1 MADDLDADL
10 IIIGSGA
17 GGGTLARAL
26 APSGISILV
35 LERGDYLPREKANWQ
50 AEAVFHA
57 HRYHTQDHW
66 RDGAGRLFQPVTGYH
81 VGGNTKLYGAAVL
94 RRRSEDFVARKHV
107 DGSTPNWPI
116 GYADLR
122 PFYDEAERWY
132 HAHGLAGA
140 DPTEPPRGSFPWPP
154 FAHEPYI
161 AEVARQLQALGLH
174 PFPLPLA
181 LDRDED
187 RPQQSPC
194 IRCDSCDGFPCLV
207 HAKGD
212 AETCGIRPALQ
223 HANVHILPGVRVQK
237 LLTNSAGSRVESV
250 ETLGPQGARRF
261 RARVVV
267 AAAGAINSAALLLA
281 SANARHPRGL
291 ANGSDQLGRN
301 YMCHLNSA
309 CIAIDPRR
317 NNPTVFQKTI
327 AINDFYNS
335 SGKADFPYPLGH
347 IQNLG
352 KVTPAILKAQ
362 RPALPWPL
370 ARWAANHSLDWWL
383 TTEDLPRP
391 DNRVSLDA
399 DDTIRLHYQPTNEA
413 AHRRLVGGWK
423 NILKRL
429 GYPLVFT
436 QRMGI
441 EAVAH
446 QVGTARFGTD
456 PGDSVLDLHCKA
468 HELDNLYV
476 VDASFMPS
484 IAAVNPSLT
493 IMANALR
500 VGTHLRQR
508 FAQGDW
514 QVQVKNG

>member
-1 MADDLDADL
+1 MADERDADL

-26 APSGISILV
+26 APSGLSILV
-35 LERGDYLPREKANWQ
+35 LERGDFLPREKANWQ
-50 AEAVFHA
+50 ADAVFRA
-57 HRYHTQDHW
+57 HRYHTREHW
-66 RDGAGRLFQPVTGYH
+66 RDGAGRAFQPVTGYH

-94 RRRSEDFVARKHV
+94 RRRAEDFVARRHV
-107 DGSTPNWPI
+107 DGSTPHWPI
-116 GYADLR
+116 GYAALS
-122 PFYDEAERWY
+122 PYYDEAERWY
-132 HAHGLAGA
+132 YAHGVAGA
-140 DPTEPPRGSFPWPP
+140 DPTEPPRGDYPWPP

-161 AEVARQLQALGLH
+161 AEVARQLEALGLH

-181 LDRDED
+181 LDRDAAHP
-187 RPQQSPC
+187 RQSPC
-194 IRCDSCDGFPCLV
+194 IRCDSCDGFPCLL

-212 AETCGIRPALQ
+212 AETCGVRPALQ
-223 HANVHILPGVRVQK
+223 YANVHLLPGTRVQR
-237 LLTNSAGSRVESV
+237 LLTSADGARVESV
-250 ETLGPQGARRF
+250 ETLGPQGARRY

-267 AAAGAINSAALLLA
+267 VAAGAVNSAALLLA
-281 SANARHPRGL
+281 SANTRHPRGL

-317 NNPTVFQKTI
+317 RNPTAFQKTI
-327 AINDFYNS
+327 AINDFYNDAGS
-335 SGKADFPYPLGH
+335 ADFPYPLGH

-370 ARWAANHSLDWWL
+370 AQWAAQHSLDWWL

-399 DDTIRLHYQPTNEA
+399 DGSIRLHYQSTNEA
-413 AHRRLVGGWK
+413 AHRHLVGRWK
-423 NILKRL
+423 AILKQI

-456 PGDSVLDLHCKA
+456 PGHSVLDVNCKA

-500 VGTHLRQR
+500 VGAHLRQR

-514 QVQVKNG
+514 HVQIH